1 MDLLFRIPTL
11 STGLMLISLGAATS
25 CSEWP
30 RYKHKPSIDSNALP
44 PEADPAS
51 GIDVTW
57 TESVEDAEPNDAP
70 ADGIEFHVGD
80 GLLTEGSL
88 DGLGWDPDAEAE
100 RSSEC
105 GEALAFPPAAPGDY
119 TGDVDWITIQPSE
132 PGLLCLNLIADHPTA
147 RLDASLYV
155 LDDCD
160 EPVGVFVYP
169 ETNTPI
175 GTNLAASG
183 AGWAVTVDETVRVAI
198 GIAGFFPD
206 DESLT
211 LDWTASIALVP
222 SVEGA
227 ADSLCPEIP

>member
-1 MDLLFRIPTL
+1 MVAI
-11 STGLMLISLGAATS
+11 ISLSAATS

-30 RYKHKPSIDSNALP
+30 RYQHKPSIDSDALA

-51 GIDVTW
+51 GIGINW
-57 TESVEDAEPNDAP
+57 TEVAEDPEPNDSP
-70 ADGIEFHVGD
+70 ANGINFDVGD
-80 GLLTEGSL
+80 GLLIEGSL
-88 DGLGWDPDAEAE
+88 EGLAWNPDADVE

-119 TGDVDWITIQPSE
+119 TGDVDWITLEPSE
-132 PGLLCLNLIADHPTA
+132 PGLLCLSLIADHPTA

-169 ETNTPI
+169 ESNTPI
-175 GTNLAASG
+175 GTNLAASD
-183 AGWAVTVDETVRVAI
+183 ARWAIAVDQTVRVAI
-198 GIAGFFPD
+198 GIAGFWPD
-206 DESLT
+206 DDLLS
-211 LDWTASIALVP
+211 LDWSASIALVP

-227 ADSLCPEIP
+227 ADTLCPEAP